1 MRQITCPVC
10 KTSPKGDIQAFSIVS
25 CMSCGNRWTFIPE
38 EIDSDLLYEDEVYTV
53 VDNRKSIF
61 ERVIFREA
69 REVLEKASSI
79 SHSKT
84 KRLLDFGSGKGQ
96 FLTIAKESGWTGVGI
111 ETAKERADFARE
123 KYGVEVRQEF
133 YSKGKVGD
141 GNFELIALNHV
152 LEHLPDPLGLLKELL
167 DSNLSKDGIVYIEVP
182 RADSWQAKIAG
193 ENWMHWDI
201 PKHLTHWTEA
211 GLVKE
216 LNRIGYQKVE
226 ERSFSI
232 HLGVLG
238 MLQALMSGLSYQGN
252 LILYLKRKK
261 TIGLLLGI
269 AILLPF
275 AMILETGSVLFKKS
289 GIMGLY
295 LKSND

>member
-10 KTSPKGDIQAFSIVS
+10 KTSTQSNIQAFTIVS
-25 CMSCGNRWTFIPE
+25 CMGCGNRWTFIPE
-38 EIDSDLLYEDEVYTV
+38 EIDADLLYQDEVYSV

-69 REVLEKASSI
+69 RRVLEKASSI
-79 SHSKT
+79 SNSNT

-96 FLTIAKESGWTGVGI
+96 FLTIAKESGWTGIGI
-111 ETAKERADFARE
+111 ETAKERADFALE

-133 YSKGKVGD
+133 YSKGKVGE
-141 GNFELIALNHV
+141 GNFDLITLNHV
-152 LEHLPDPLGLLKELL
+152 LEHLPDPLGLLKTLL
-167 DSNLSKDGIVYIEVP
+167 DSNLSKDGLIYIEVP

-201 PKHLTHWTEA
+201 PKHLTHWTET
-211 GLVKE
+211 GLEKE
-216 LNRIGYQKVE
+216 LKTIGYTKVGR
-226 ERSFSI
+226 RSFSI

-238 MLQALMSGLSYQGN
+238 MLQTLMSNFGFKGN
-252 LILYLKRKK
+252 LILNLKRKK
-261 TIGLLLGI
+261 TPGLLLRI
-269 AILLPF
+269 VIFLPF
-275 AMILETGSVLFKKS
+275 AMILETCSLPFGKS

-295 LKSND
+295 LKSNG